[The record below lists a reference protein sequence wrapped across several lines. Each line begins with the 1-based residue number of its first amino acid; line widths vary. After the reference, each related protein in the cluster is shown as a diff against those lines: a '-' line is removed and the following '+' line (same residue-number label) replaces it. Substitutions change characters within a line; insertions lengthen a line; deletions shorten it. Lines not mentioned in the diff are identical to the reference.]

1 MFAQFV
7 AVEWLFFEETED
19 GDVEH
24 CGATA
29 HGVSFLHGG
38 AGFVCVWAVVW
49 SRVGPRVLTVADRCI
64 EPIHRQSMVPGALC
78 ANRSGTRIVK
88 NPRKW
93 CTNLIEN
100 TVICLVTRRRD
111 WG

>member
-1 MFAQFV
+1 
-7 AVEWLFFEETED
+7 
-19 GDVEH
+19 
-24 CGATA
+24 
-29 HGVSFLHGG
+29 
-38 AGFVCVWAVVW
+38 
-49 SRVGPRVLTVADRCI
+49 
-64 EPIHRQSMVPGALC
+64 MVPGALC

-111 WG
+111 WGETLEFTMEYSPWHVRKVPCGWIKNPRFDIWKGEEETHH